1 MRNVV
6 RGFTLIELMIA
17 VAIIGVLAGIAYPS
31 YLKQVQKSN
40 RSDAKVVLSDVA
52 QRLQR
57 CFSAHGRYNPAD
69 GTCAVVDAI
78 KSTGGVVSTE
88 GFYTVKIAA
97 AADLAASTYLLT
109 ATPVTGRRQAGDTEC
124 ARFTLN
130 QLGVRAAFTSA
141 NASNTDKC
149 W

>member
-1 MRNVV
+1 MHRIV

-17 VAIIGVLAGIAYPS
+17 VAIVGVLAGIAYPS

-40 RSDAKVVLSDVA
+40 RSDAKVALNDVA

-57 CFSAHGRYNPAD
+57 CFTAHGRYNPAD
-69 GTCAVVDAI
+69 GTCAVVDAVEAAAGI
-78 KSTGGVVSTE
+78 VSTE
-88 GFYTVKIAA
+88 GFYVVKVTD
-97 AADLAASTYLLT
+97 AADLTATTYLLT
-109 ATPVTGRRQAGDTEC
+109 ATPVAGGRQANDSDC

-130 QLGVRAAFTSA
+130 QLGVRAAFSSS
-141 NASNTDKC
+141 NVNNTDKC

>member
-1 MRNVV
+1 MQKVV

-40 RSDAKVVLSDVA
+40 RSDAKVVLNEVA

-57 CFSAHGRYNPAD
+57 CFTANGRYNPAD
-69 GTCAVVDAI
+69 GVCGVVDAV

-97 AADLAASTYLLT
+97 ATDLT
-109 ATPVTGRRQAGDTEC
+109 ATAYLITATPISGTTQARDSDC

-130 QLGVRAAFTSA
+130 QLGVRAAYSST
-141 NASNTDKC
+141 NAINTDKC